1 MKRRD
6 LSVWFTKGP
15 LFGLLLVVFCIGCR
29 PLNAQ
34 FIQFSFYVD
43 TEVTATVV
51 QELDFGELQ
60 RNSINEIPVTGTR
73 SGWFQLAVLNAS
85 ALQLDF
91 QLPEFMILEQES
103 DSCETNDCRF
113 PVEIGFS
120 YFVDSSP
127 DQRRSDV
134 LSPLANGLNYLNLP
148 ELRSTSQSQNSEYI
162 YININVYGRAIVGD
176 VRAGL
181 YTGEIR
187 LGITY

>member
-1 MKRRD
+1 MKQRD
-6 LSVWFTKGP
+6 LIVWFTKGR
-15 LFGLLLVVFCIGCR
+15 LLGLLMVVFCTASR

-43 TEVTATVV
+43 TEVAATVV

-85 ALQLDF
+85 ALELDF
-91 QLPEFMILEQES
+91 QLPEFMILDQEA
-103 DSCETNDCRF
+103 DSCETDDCRF

-134 LSPLANGLNYLNLP
+134 LLPLANGMNYLNLP
-148 ELRSTSQSQNSEYI
+148 ELRSTTRSQNSEYI